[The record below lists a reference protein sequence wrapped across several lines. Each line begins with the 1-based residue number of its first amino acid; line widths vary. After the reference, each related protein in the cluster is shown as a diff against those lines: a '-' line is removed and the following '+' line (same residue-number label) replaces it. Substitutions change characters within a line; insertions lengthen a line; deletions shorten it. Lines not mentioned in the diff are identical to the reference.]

1 MAVLQNIRVKFGLAI
16 SIIIALALLSF
27 IIDPTT
33 LSSALQSMSSKYDV
47 GKINGKSISYTD
59 FQEDIQTFTT
69 IHELTSGSSAQNEE
83 QQQQIR
89 DAAWQNLVDKY
100 LFVKQAKAAGLNV
113 GEAEMLALTS
123 EEMTS
128 DVLKSNYAFL
138 DQDGN
143 YDPSILVDFVKSVDS
158 DATGRLR
165 TYWDFLQNSIYN
177 QQFYS
182 KYAALFNTSNFQN
195 DLMLN
200 KAIADNNNTTDVSYV
215 MVPFGYTMT
224 DTSVVVSNEE
234 IKRYYDA
241 HKELFRQ
248 NASRDIEYVVFE
260 VVPSDKDVAD
270 ANEKMSAVYDEFTTT
285 DNMKSFLLKNS
296 DRAWSDYWYKDGELS
311 TVNTDLNAFAFN
323 ADRNAPKVSGIIQEG
338 NTFYAGRIMDTAM
351 VPDSAYVKH
360 ILLQGNNAA
369 HVADSLVSVLKNRGS
384 FSNLA
389 AMYSVDQSSAADGEL
404 GNIGWMTQTYM
415 IPGFEGV
422 IKDAEIGKP
431 FVLTTQY
438 GTHVVL
444 VSKKSKP
451 VLKKQVAVLEQSA
464 LASRETYNEYY
475 NKANRF
481 AAIANGTLAGY
492 KAAVDSLGVYSHVQ
506 NNVLESNSSYGAID
520 NAKELTRWVFDSKKD
535 KASKII
541 TVNNNYFFIAA
552 LKGIH
557 DEGYAT
563 VAEAAE
569 SIRPTLYM
577 EKLGAKKAEEISA
590 KIQGLN
596 TLEEVAE
603 ALGAGISTQTLSFGA
618 LQLQGVD
625 PKFVGAVSVAPENK
639 LCGPVAGN
647 IAVYVFEVTGRDTGS
662 YYTEDDAKN
671 FEAQKN
677 QYNSQ
682 MVMSVMSRAA
692 DVKDNRARFF

>member
-1 MAVLQNIRVKFGLAI
+1 MAVLQNIRVKFGLVI

-33 LSSALQSMSSKYDV
+33 LSTALQSMSSKYDV
-47 GKINGKSISYTD
+47 GKINGKSVSYTD

-69 IHELTSGSSAQNEE
+69 IHELTSGSSAQSEE

-89 DAAWQNLVDKY
+89 DAAWQNLIDKY

-123 EEMTS
+123 DEMTS

-165 TYWDFLQNSIYN
+165 TYWNFLQNSIYN

-182 KYAALFNTSNFQN
+182 KYASLFNTSNFQN

-200 KAIADNNNTTDVSYV
+200 KAIADNNNTTDVSFV
-215 MVPFGYTMT
+215 MLPFGYTMT
-224 DTSVVVSNEE
+224 DTSVVVTNDE

-241 HKELFRQ
+241 HKEFYRQ
-248 NASRDIEYVVFE
+248 SASRDIEYVVFE
-260 VVPSDKDVAD
+260 VVPSEKDIAD
-270 ANEKMSAVYDEFTTT
+270 ANEKISAVYDEFSTT

-296 DRAWSDYWYKDGELS
+296 DRPYSEYWYKDGELNA
-311 TVNTDLNAFAFN
+311 VNADLNAFAFN
-323 ADRNAPKVSGIIQEG
+323 AERNAPKVSGIIQNG
-338 NTFYAGRIMDTAM
+338 NTFYAGRVMDAAM

-360 ILLQGNNAA
+360 ILLQGENAA
-369 HVADSLVSVLKNRGS
+369 HLADSLLTVVKNRGN

-404 GNIGWMTQTYM
+404 GNIGWMTQSYM
-415 IPGFEGV
+415 IPGFESV
-422 IKDAEIGKP
+422 IKEAEIGKP
-431 FVLTTQY
+431 FILTTQY

-451 VLKKQVAVLEQSA
+451 VLKKQVAILEQSA
-464 LASRETYNEYY
+464 LAGRETYNEYY
-475 NKANRF
+475 NKASRF
-481 AAIANGTLAGY
+481 AAIANGTLEGY
-492 KAAVDSLGVYSHVQ
+492 RAAVDSMGVYSHVQ
-506 NNVLESNSSYGAID
+506 NNVLESTSAYGAID
-520 NAKELTRWVFDSKKD
+520 NAKELTRWIFEAKKG
-535 KASKII
+535 KASKIV

-557 DEGYAT
+557 EEGYAT

-569 SIRPTLYM
+569 TIRPTLYM
-577 EKLGAKKAEEISA
+577 EKLGAKKAEEVAA

-596 TLEEVAE
+596 SLEEIAE
-603 ALGAGISTQTLSFGA
+603 ALGASVSTQTLSFGA

-625 PKFVGAVSVAPENK
+625 PKFVGAASVAPMNQI
-639 LCGPVAGN
+639 CGPVAGN

-671 FEAQKN
+671 FETQKN

-682 MVMSVMSRAA
+682 MVMSVMQRAA